1 MAAHILHARAKQRMV
16 QSPEVSSMVEMGRTS
31 PAAGPSFVSAQDVAR
46 RAGVSRSA
54 VSRTFTPGASVSS
67 ETRDRVMRAADE
79 LGYRVNH
86 LARSLA
92 RRRTGIVCLVAADV
106 ETPNISRLVKAI
118 TRRLQEEQRVGLL
131 LSLGGPSDDPA
142 TTLEQTFHYRADAT
156 IVLSGTPAESIVR
169 RGLDSG
175 QRLILINRND
185 PVEGPDHIRTSSED
199 AAQSALRAFMQA
211 GCRRLAVVSSGR
223 PTPSLLAREEAFK
236 AGAAAEG
243 LPVDVVREGSGSHY
257 EGGLAAG
264 RRLFAGLRPEAVFCV
279 NDLMAFGVM
288 DAARH
293 DFGLDIPR
301 ELCVIGF
308 DDIPQAEWLAYRLTT
323 FEQPA
328 EEIARAAVRLAV
340 QDGEAALDPQ
350 MVTVSPRLVWRETV
364 RR

>member
-1 MAAHILHARAKQRMV
+1 MV
-16 QSPEVSSMVEMGRTS
+16 TGGRTG
-31 PAAGPSFVSAQDVAR
+31 PAAMRSFVSAEDVAR

-54 VSRTFTPGASVSS
+54 VSRTFTPGASVSR

-92 RRRTGIVCLVAADV
+92 RRRTGIVCLVATDV
-106 ETPNISRLVKAI
+106 ETPNIARLVKAI

-131 LSLGGPSDDPA
+131 LSLGGPLDDPA
-142 TTLEQTFHYRADAT
+142 ATLEQTFHYRADAT

-169 RGLDSG
+169 RALDSG

-199 AAQSALRAFMQA
+199 AAREALRAFLQA

-223 PTPSLLAREEAFK
+223 PTPSLLARETAFK
-236 AGAAAEG
+236 AEAAAVG
-243 LPVDVVREGSGSHY
+243 LTVDVVREGSSSHY
-257 EGGLAAG
+257 EGGLAAA
-264 RRLFAGLRPEAVFCV
+264 RRLFAATRPEAVFCV

-288 DAARH
+288 DAARYE
-293 DFGLDIPR
+293 FGLEVPR
-301 ELCVIGF
+301 DLCVIGF
-308 DDIPQAEWLAYRLTT
+308 DDIPQADWLAFRLTT

-328 EEIARAAVRLAV
+328 DTIAQAAVRLAM
-340 QDGEAALDPQ
+340 QDGEASLEPQ
-350 MVTVSPRLVWRETV
+350 TVTVSPRLVWRETV